1 MLADVRDGDT
11 VVVGNTDA
19 DADVRYVV
27 LCRRHHR
34 AGQPYAP
41 ACLAGQALSSP
52 LSTAIA

>member
-1 MLADVRDGDT
+1 VLADVRDGDT